1 MSKLFLFIYSLIV
14 EMLQLNFDADIESC
28 NTNFI
33 WTILAIPQ
41 KKFGDRTPKISD
53 NPSLLLCLLFA
64 ESNQLLIVIKYAERH
79 LGVKKIFLVANDEFY
94 SSEKSEFGNFKIQIY
109 IPKCIQKSPRAKLK

>member
-1 MSKLFLFIYSLIV
+1 
-14 EMLQLNFDADIESC
+14 MLQLNFDADIESC

-41 KKFGDRTPKISD
+41 KKFGDRTPKVSD

-64 ESNQLLIVIKYAERH
+64 ESNQLLIVNKYAERH
-79 LGVKKIFLVANDEFY
+79 LCVKN
-94 SSEKSEFGNFKIQIY
+94 NFISWQ
-109 IPKCIQKSPRAKLK
+109 R